1 MAPRRLPESFL
12 PLRHDVLLILL
23 AVANEPRHGYAIM
36 QDVEAR
42 TDGEVL
48 LQTGAL
54 YRTLKWLLADG
65 LITETSAP
73 STETSRDERR
83 RYYVL
88 TPLGRDVVAAEAGR
102 MARLAKAAQLA
113 ALGKKPRL
121 A

>member
-1 MAPRRLPESFL
+1 MVTRRPPRSFL
-12 PLRHDVLLILL
+12 PLRTDVLLILL
-23 AVANEPRHGYAIM
+23 AVADEPRHGYAIM

-42 TDGEVL
+42 TDGQVL

-73 STETSRDERR
+73 ASEASRDERR
-83 RYYVL
+83 RYYAL
-88 TPLGRDVVAAEAGR
+88 TRLGREVVAAEADR
-102 MARLAKAAQLA
+102 LARLAKAAQLA